1 MAKTLAL
8 NTADFFPALQKCPD
22 SIAHDFEK
30 FPELIDPDLDLHIHT
45 MANVDAPLPSPLP
58 LRAVENLK
66 QSPNRHPSPQP
77 THFSY
82 KNGNGN
88 GHRVLRSATLGY
100 IAPEFKGKQQQQEK
114 GKRFHHASR
123 RTEKA
128 GLAGQRPAL
137 LCSPRLGAS
146 RARWTYPSPYPN
158 PMRGPLTDIS
168 VVKEQIL
175 KAAWI
180 PEAIVDDQIEWFY
193 NELGIDDVYFQLES
207 VDAIVSHITSLYAAK
222 VGAFARADKKE
233 EIRLDM
239 EASDHAIYIDTS
251 EAGVTNM
258 RGPRYEHRLEEK
270 YLDATATNATYRVET
285 FRSPGNLSGTGSSKT
300 TLRCYF
306 VYQCQF
312 VDSNPSP
319 TETRLEL
326 ISDRQFL
333 AKATQNTKQI
343 YQEIIEIAVTR
354 TGPVIEVFDIA
365 GSQEKRLV
373 VAFRRRTAAGMF
385 SALSDL
391 YHYYGVT
398 SSRKYVEQFS
408 NGITVICL
416 YLKPATN
423 LDKIFPALDAS
434 IHQITKEISL
444 LYCIPQNKF
453 QPLFASGRLSLQE
466 TIYAHCLW
474 VFVQHFL
481 NRLGKKRCL
490 NFAISSLMG
499 FRI

>member
-1 MAKTLAL
+1 LIRGATLDFE
-8 NTADFFPALQKCPD
+8 ADIPKKFPD
-22 SIAHDFEK
+22 YSEHDFEQ
-30 FPELIDPDLDLHIHT
+30 FPELIDPDFALHIDT
-45 MANVDAPLPSPLP
+45 MANVNAPLPSPLP
-58 LRAVENLK
+58 IRALENLK

-88 GHRVLRSATLGY
+88 GHRVLRSATMGY
-100 IAPEFKGKQQQQEK
+100 IAPEFKGKQQQQD
-114 GKRFHHASR
+114 
-123 RTEKA
+123 
-128 GLAGQRPAL
+128 Q
-137 LCSPRLGAS
+137 
-146 RARWTYPSPYPN
+146 
-158 PMRGPLTDIS
+158 
-168 VVKEQIL
+168 VKEQIL

-180 PEAIVDDQIEWFY
+180 PEAIVDAQIEWFY

-207 VDAIVSHITSLYAAK
+207 VGAIVSHITSLYAAK

-285 FRSPGNLSGTGSSKT
+285 FRSPGNLSGSGSSKT

-319 TETRLEL
+319 NETRLEF

-333 AKATQNTKQI
+333 AKATKNTKQI

-423 LDKIFPALDAS
+423 LDKSFPTLDAS

-481 NRLGKKRCL
+481 NRLGRHACFP
-490 NFAISSLMG
+490 FAPLG
-499 FRI
+499 TNGL